1 MNQFASVKQIARET
15 LVRLQDNLVFP
26 NLIYHDMGDTN
37 TASKG
42 DTVRVRRPVRLE
54 AKAFSSASGIET
66 QDLVEE
72 AVDVKLDTIASV
84 DVELTATEAAC
95 DMDSLTRLFLEPAA
109 AALAEKINADGLM
122 LYRDIRQNCG
132 IAGTPPDTLS
142 AFANASLLLDENRVP
157 TDYRY
162 AVWSPHAASRLKQ
175 IPAVVSAEACGSPD
189 AIRTGHIG
197 RVFGLGNYMSQAV
210 VYHESGTLSEA
221 TETLTISAK
230 TAGTAPT
237 LELTA
242 SKASGTPSISG
253 KGLCRGDLMQTD
265 DYDLLVT
272 ADCTATSATKIV
284 VPVDARSYA
293 AAKVGD
299 VVHVVGGHEAN
310 LCFHPHAFAFVTRP
324 LAIPAGVEAYV
335 TSYNG
340 ISLRVV
346 RGYDIR
352 YKKEILS
359 MDVLYAFKTVYPEL
373 AVRYLG

>member
-42 DTVRVRRPVRLE
+42 DTVQVRRPVRLE

-72 AVDVKLDTIASV
+72 AVEVKLDTIASV
-84 DVELTATEAAC
+84 DVELTAIESAC
-95 DMDSLTRLFLEPAA
+95 DMDSMTRLFLEPAA

-175 IPAVVSAEACGSPD
+175 IPAVVSAEACGDPH
-189 AIRTGHIG
+189 AIRTGSIG
-197 RVFGLGNYMSQAV
+197 RIFGLENYMSQAV

-221 TETLTISAK
+221 TESLTISAK

-242 SKASGTPSISG
+242 SKAGGT
-253 KGLCRGDLMQTD
+253 
-265 DYDLLVT
+265 
-272 ADCTATSATKIV
+272 
-284 VPVDARSYA
+284 YA

-324 LAIPAGVEAYV
+324 LAIPTGVEAYV

>member
-1 MNQFASVKQIARET
+1 MNQFITLKSLARKA
-15 LVRLQDNLVFP
+15 LVRLRDNLVFP
-26 NLIYHDMGDTN
+26 ELCYTDFGSDLHTPGESIL
-37 TASKG
+37 
-42 DTVRVRRPVRLE
+42 VRRPVRFE
-54 AKAFSSASGIET
+54 AKEFSNVSGIET

-72 AVDVKLDTIASV
+72 AVEVKLDTIASV
-84 DVELTATEAAC
+84 DVELTALEAARDFD
-95 DMDSLTRLFLEPAA
+95 DMDRLFIAPATQA
-109 AALAEKINADGLM
+109 IAEKINTDGLM

-132 IAGTPPDTLS
+132 ISGMPPDTLS
-142 AFANASLLLDENRVP
+142 AFANASLLLDENKVP
-157 TDYRY
+157 QKPRY
-162 AVWSPHAASRLKQ
+162 SIWSPHAASRLKQ
-175 IPAVVSAEACGSPD
+175 IPAVVSAEACGTTT
-189 AIRTGHIG
+189 ALREGVIG
-197 RVFGLGNYMSQAV
+197 KVFGLENYMSQAV

-242 SKASGTPSISG
+242 SKTSGTPSISG
-253 KGLCRGDLMQTD
+253 KGLCRGDLLRTD

-299 VVHVVGGHEAN
+299 VVHVVGSHEAN
-310 LCFHPHAFAFVTRP
+310 LCFHPHAFGFVSRP
-324 LAIPAGVEAYV
+324 LSAPAGVDSYTAN
-335 TSYNG
+335 YNG
-340 ISLRVV
+340 LSLRVT

-359 MDVLYAFKTVYPEL
+359 MDILYAYKTLYPEL